1 MEWEYFIDQEKEEI
15 KTMFEYVGVSRRVKV
30 LGVTNKRAFAFK
42 KTHNDYKFVSSHLSV
57 EQIEYGV
64 WRVPW
69 WLWILVI
76 GSFLISLT
84 SVITDFTIFNILFF
98 LPPCA
103 TLILCILYRRFEFIN
118 TSVGCEPFRIVTR
131 RQSVVDTFEK
141 FIAKLHATPSDLWNS
156 TEDFV
161 QNNYFDKLIKRFV
174 GVITFLY
181 SPLPF
186 YVDIILMPFL

>member
-98 LPPCA
+98 
-103 TLILCILYRRFEFIN
+103 
-118 TSVGCEPFRIVTR
+118 G
-131 RQSVVDTFEK
+131 
-141 FIAKLHATPSDLWNS
+141 
-156 TEDFV
+156 
-161 QNNYFDKLIKRFV
+161 
-174 GVITFLY
+174 
-181 SPLPF
+181 
-186 YVDIILMPFL
+186 